1 MDLYDLTFRDTY
13 TYQILHPITKEP
25 VQNAD
30 ASPQWVE
37 IYGADTKQ
45 YRNALA
51 EVARLGLE
59 DPTEKLIAFLGRIT
73 ARWAITAGGERPD
86 VKDAAEIYPKFPAWL
101 RDDIFSA
108 ASTRANFFG
117 ETSASS

>member
-25 VQNAD
+25 VPHAD
-30 ASPQWVE
+30 GSPQWIE
-37 IYGADTKQ
+37 LYGSDTRQ

-51 EVARLGLE
+51 EVARLDIA

-73 ARWAITAGGERPD
+73 ARWHIEVGGATPKIE
-86 VKDAAEIYPKFPAWL
+86 DAPEIFGKLPSWL
-101 RDDIFSA
+101 RDDVFAA
-108 ASTRANFFG
+108 ASDRANFFG
-117 ETSASS
+117 AASGS

>member
-25 VQNAD
+25 VPNED
-30 ASPQWVE
+30 GSPQWVE

-73 ARWAITAGGERPD
+73 ARWSITAGGERPD

-101 RDDIFSA
+101 RDRIFEA
-108 ASTRANFFG
+108 ASTQANFFG